1 MKLISNYEE
10 GVKFEMV
17 KTYLDANPDIY
28 VVDDIAIEDIMFDN
42 NITDLRA
49 LYLWMEN
56 YEVASEA
63 IHIIATPEE
72 IKAELD
78 DIGDSISAESYL
90 RLVVLY
96 NKAVDANPIISMPT
110 VESHTEYPEE
120 ITRFAKESI
129 LATIE

>member
-17 KTYLDANPDIY
+17 KTDLDANP
-28 VVDDIAIEDIMFDN
+28 EDIMFDK

-63 IHIIATPEE
+63 IHILATPEE

-96 NKAVDANPIISMPT
+96 NKAVDANPIISIQWSRILST
-110 VESHTEYPEE
+110 LKRSHGLLKNPY
-120 ITRFAKESI
+120 
-129 LATIE
+129 